1 MLEDRRQN
9 LAQKL
14 VQEGR
19 LVIKDLT
26 EEYKVT
32 SETIRKDIS
41 YLENLG
47 IAKRTHG
54 GAVYVNDE
62 REVPFFHTNTLNRA
76 LKSAIA
82 QKAVTLIKGR
92 VVIFDGGST
101 TLAIARLLSLH
112 EDLMIFTNSLSAVPV
127 LANAPGIELVL
138 TGGLVRNVSQ
148 DQVGFWT
155 TRTIREISA
164 DIAFIGTNSLTNS
177 TGPSTSNMNEV
188 AVKQAMIH
196 AARTRYLVTDSTK
209 LNIVS
214 TYQFARW
221 EDFTGIITDNGITA
235 EFRDYVSRF
244 TQVLVADETITLS

>member
-1 MLEDRRQN
+1 MLEDRRQD

-14 VQEGR
+14 VQDGK
-19 LVIKDLT
+19 LIIKDLT
-26 EEYKVT
+26 KEYRVT
-32 SETIRKDIS
+32 SETIRKDIT
-41 YLENLG
+41 YLESLG

-54 GAVYVNDE
+54 GAIYVNDE
-62 REVPFFHTNTLNRA
+62 REVPFFHNSTLNRA
-76 LKSAIA
+76 LKSVIA
-82 QKAVTLIKGR
+82 QRAVELITGR

-101 TLAIARLLSLH
+101 TLAIARLLSLR
-112 EDLMIFTNSLSAVPV
+112 ENLIVFTNSLSAVPI

-138 TGGLVRNVSQ
+138 TGGAVRNVTQ

-155 TRTIREISA
+155 TRAIHEISA

-188 AVKQAMIH
+188 AVKQAMIN
-196 AARTRYLVTDSTK
+196 AATSRYLVTDSTK

-221 EDFTGIITDNGITA
+221 EEFTGVITDSAISTA
-235 EFRDYVSRF
+235 FRDHVANF
-244 TQVLVADETITLS
+244 TKVIIADESP